1 MSMDSNIIS
10 TIRPK
15 QFSDVIGRE
24 KEKKSLTIL
33 IDSAK
38 ERGEAIEH
46 LLFYGPPGLGKTSL
60 SYVIANEM
68 GVDIK
73 VTSGPAI
80 ERGGDLAAILSNL
93 SDHDILFIDE
103 IHRLNRNVEEILY
116 PAMEDFVLDIV
127 VGVGP
132 SAKSVRIDL
141 PRFTIIGA
149 TTKIGLLSAPLRDRF
164 GAIFRL
170 DFYSTE
176 DLEGIIERS
185 SKILGINIDKEAIQ
199 EIANR
204 SRGTARI
211 ANRLLRRVRDFAQ
224 VYKFS
229 NITKKVTID
238 ALKTHN
244 IDKMGLDDLD
254 LKILNIII
262 KNFNGGPI
270 GVGSI
275 AAALSEEINTI
286 EDVCEPYLIQEGFI
300 KRTAR
305 GRVAT
310 EKAYA
315 YLGIDY
321 NEQLSLI

>member
-1 MSMDSNIIS
+1 MDSNNIS
-10 TIRPK
+10 NIRPK
-15 QFSDVIGRE
+15 KFSDVIGRE
-24 KEKKSLTIL
+24 NEKKSLSIL
-33 IDSAK
+33 IDSAR

-60 SYVIANEM
+60 SYVIANEL

-93 SDHDILFIDE
+93 SDHSVLFIDE

-116 PAMEDFVLDIV
+116 PAMEDFVLDII

-141 PRFTIIGA
+141 PHFTIIGA
-149 TTKIGLLSAPLRDRF
+149 TTRLGLLSSPLRDRF

-170 DFYSTE
+170 DFYSVE
-176 DLEGIIERS
+176 DISNIIKRS
-185 SKILGINIDKEAIQ
+185 ANILGIKIDDDAIS
-199 EIANR
+199 EIAKR

-211 ANRLLRRVRDFAQ
+211 ANRLLRRVRDYAQ
-224 VYKFS
+224 VYKIKI
-229 NITKKVTID
+229 ITKDVTIV

-244 IDKMGLDDLD
+244 IDKMGLDEMD

-262 KNFNGGPI
+262 KNFNGGPV
-270 GVGSI
+270 GVSSI
-275 AAALSEEINTI
+275 ATALSEDIDTI
-286 EDVCEPYLIQEGFI
+286 EEVSEPYLIQEGLI
-300 KRTAR
+300 KRTSK

-310 EKAYA
+310 KKAYE

>member
-1 MSMDSNIIS
+1 MDSNNIS
-10 TIRPK
+10 NIRPK
-15 QFSDVIGRE
+15 KFSDVIGRE
-24 KEKKSLTIL
+24 NEKKSLSIL
-33 IDSAK
+33 IDSARQ
-38 ERGEAIEH
+38 RGEAIEH

-60 SYVIANEM
+60 SYVIANEL

-93 SDHDILFIDE
+93 TDHSVLFIDE

-116 PAMEDFVLDIV
+116 PAMEDFVLDII

-141 PRFTIIGA
+141 PHFTIIGA
-149 TTKIGLLSAPLRDRF
+149 TTRLGLLSSPLRDRF

-170 DFYSTE
+170 DFYSVE
-176 DLEGIIERS
+176 DISNIIKRS
-185 SKILGINIDKEAIQ
+185 SNILGIKIDDDAIS
-199 EIANR
+199 EIAKR

-211 ANRLLRRVRDFAQ
+211 ANRLLRRVRDYAQ
-224 VYKFS
+224 VYKIKR
-229 NITKKVTID
+229 ITKDVTIV

-244 IDKMGLDDLD
+244 IDKMGLDEMD

-262 KNFNGGPI
+262 KNFNGGP
-270 GVGSI
+270 VGISSI
-275 AAALSEEINTI
+275 ATALSEDIDTI
-286 EDVCEPYLIQEGFI
+286 EEVSEPYLIQEGLI
-300 KRTAR
+300 KRTSK

-310 EKAYA
+310 KKAYE

>member
-1 MSMDSNIIS
+1 MDSNVIS

-170 DFYSTE
+170 DFYSAE

-229 NITKKVTID
+229 NITKEVTID